1 MSSQL
6 TSLVP
11 VLSGPNYQQWAGPMR
26 SYLMSQGQW
35 RTIQKSEP
43 TFEVWPKT
51 EALYDAENALITPA
65 QEASDNQDEVDAWAE
80 ANDKALG
87 NILLR
92 LVPDIQ
98 YKYRDETNAA
108 NLLRTI
114 EKDYGKPG
122 VIGIYLEFKHA
133 MDVRILEGQDP
144 TPALDKFASHIS

>member
-35 RTIQKSEP
+35 RTIQKKEP
-43 TFEVWPKT
+43 TLEVWPKT
-51 EALYDAENALITPA
+51 EATYDAENNLLTQA
-65 QEASDNQDEVDAWAE
+65 QEGTDNQDEVDAWAE
-80 ANDKALG
+80 ANDKALS

-108 NLLRTI
+108 ALLKAI

-122 VIGIYLEFKHA
+122 IIGVYLAFN
-133 MDVRILEGQDP
+133 
-144 TPALDKFASHIS
+144 